1 MDKDTATDTDTTID
15 TDTDTDI
22 FGGDDKDKDTDTDT
36 DKDTDKG
43 KGDDKDTD
51 GAGDDADADADSGAP
66 EKYELSLSE
75 DSLLEP
81 SAIEDLSDYA
91 REKGLSNEAAQELLI
106 REENAVH
113 SYQEAQENEADAIRD
128 SWVKECKDDKEV
140 GGDKFVESAELANR
154 VLKRFATEEF
164 FDVMKATSFGNHPEV
179 LRFITRIGKMMSED
193 QLVLPDSQ
201 GGGDIPQTD
210 GERFFGEKTK

>member
-1 MDKDTATDTDTTID
+1 MPDPNDPTVVTDPVDPADPVDPKDPVDPVDP
-15 TDTDTDI
+15 
-22 FGGDDKDKDTDTDT
+22 KDPADPADPADPKDPSDP
-36 DKDTDKG
+36 
-43 KGDDKDTD
+43 
-51 GAGDDADADADSGAP
+51 ADPADPGAP
-66 EKYELSLSE
+66 EAYELSLSE

-91 REKGLSNEAAQELLI
+91 REKGLSNEAAQELLT
-106 REENAVH
+106 REEDAVH

-128 SWVKECKDDKEV
+128 SWIKESKDDKEV
-140 GGDKFVESAELANR
+140 GGEKFIESAELSNR

-179 LRFITRIGKMMSED
+179 LRLFTRIGKMMSED

-210 GERFFGEKTK
+210 GERFFGGKTNK